1 MTTLNLLYFPLAKG
15 QTSEPLIAHTDVA
28 VKAKSHH
35 TFCNQIRGCG
45 LLKRNGGKERTKQYS
60 EDHCI
65 QLKPLVPGTEP
76 TYSRGA
82 LPSSLAVC
90 SASLGSLCSGP
101 QAARFLLCCFAD
113 CREHQ
118 SRTATAGSTKAGLP
132 AARIPPSISLAAS
145 RMVIEDKEEGEDK
158 ENTPQKQKERSWSQ
172 TLGRRPTG
180 RRRCLNLC
188 DLILGRNYQEEGQ
201 EVGQSR
207 PCHARFLASLPLWG
221 KRWSNRIQ
229 GKEMNQFS

>member
-1 MTTLNLLYFPLAKG
+1 M
-15 QTSEPLIAHTDVA
+15 VV

-65 QLKPLVPGTEP
+65 QLKPFVPGTEP

-82 LPSSLAVC
+82 PPSSLAVC
-90 SASLGSLCSGP
+90 SASLGSLRSGP

-113 CREHQ
+113 CWEHQ

-132 AARIPPSISLAAS
+132 ATRIPPGVSLAAS

-158 ENTPQKQKERSWSQ
+158 ENGPQKQKERSWSQ

-188 DLILGRNYQEEGQ
+188 DLILGRSYQEEGQ
-201 EVGQSR
+201 EGGRSR
-207 PCHARFLASLPLWG
+207 LAMPVSWLPCRSGERDGATTESKG
-221 KRWSNRIQ
+221 KR
-229 GKEMNQFS
+229 